1 MVQLTNSWLSTCTRC
16 VCGCCLFSA
25 RICSIINSSNSTL
38 HLSKWFIITDIWYLI
53 SGSINSSPVWLV
65 SAFVL
70 QINIILQCTILFEV
84 IYTSIYEQKH
94 FNINNNKWPPV
105 IKLHLSDATPSA
117 QHNQEALALAQCA
130 KGRGRILMFP
140 YVIVVHWVSKFKP

>member
-1 MVQLTNSWLSTCTRC
+1 MVQLINSQLSTCTRS

-70 QINIILQCTILFEV
+70 QVNIILQCTVLFEV

-94 FNINNNKWPPV
+94 FNINHIKRPPV
-105 IKLHLSDATPSA
+105 IRLHFSDATPSV
-117 QHNQEALALAQCA
+117 QHNQEAFSSCPMC
-130 KGRGRILMFP
+130 KGQRQNFN
-140 YVIVVHWVSKFKP
+140 VSRCYCGTLGLQV